1 MLENLKLGAIEG
13 ASALIVILALIISAV
28 AILVIV
34 IVNGMKLVKE
44 RRDALEDKAEDEF
57 FAEYG
62 ITGEEMRLNQQLADM
77 RDKLSNK
84 RRFKKELLEEQRVI
98 VVRETVAEQ
107 PAEDQPAVEEPVVD
121 EVQEPAPQ
129 PVEEVVPEPAAEPVP
144 EPVIEAAPQPEA
156 IAPDEPIEEPKKAV
170 APKKAPK
177 KKDDWSKYE
186 GEFEGVY
193 YDPEDACYYEGSA
206 PPELAKKLAAK
217 QKEFEAKA
225 KKDKKEVIVKKI
237 IPPFLALK
245 TPKNPRQT
253 PKKVDGFDEAVI
265 YGKYVIE
272 HVDKEDGTQEYFYT
286 LYNPSGN
293 SIYESSN
300 YCELEYCKRAIVRFK
315 SHVLIGEFTINAA
328 DLKFF
333 FELKRKTYV
342 HKGLPQDTYEAA
354 NALIAEVRNYA
365 QTDIIREQ

>member
-13 ASALIVILALIISAV
+13 ASALIVILALIISAA
-28 AILVIV
+28 AILAIL

-44 RRDALEDKAEDEF
+44 RRDAQEDKAENEF

-77 RDKLSNK
+77 RDKLSDK
-84 RRFKKELLEEQRVI
+84 RRFKKELLEAQRTV
-98 VVRETVAEQ
+98 VVRETVEEHPVAEEA
-107 PAEDQPAVEEPVVD
+107 PVEESVAEAAQEP
-121 EVQEPAPQ
+121 VQEPVAKVAP
-129 PVEEVVPEPAAEPVP
+129 EPVP
-144 EPVIEAAPQPEA
+144 EPVAEAPQQPEPA
-156 IAPDEPIEEPKKAV
+156 EPVAEETKKAV
-170 APKKAPK
+170 TPKKAPK

-237 IPPFLALK
+237 VPPFLALK

-253 PKKVDGFDEAVI
+253 PKKVDGFDESVI
-265 YGKYVIE
+265 YGKYVVE
-272 HVDKEDGTQEYFYT
+272 HVDKEDGAHEYFYT
-286 LYNPSGN
+286 LYNPSGKA
-293 SIYESSN
+293 IYESSN

-333 FELKRKTYV
+333 FELKRKTYI
-342 HKGLPQDTYEAA
+342 HKGLPQDNYEAA
-354 NALIAEVRNYA
+354 NALINEVRSYA
-365 QTDIIREQ
+365 QTDIVREQ